1 MASTRLTQQKQV
13 PGVGGG
19 AIALQPTG
27 PHGPPGSAGLML
39 IFMHASLLQ
48 TTCRV

>member
-19 AIALQPTG
+19 AIVLQPTR
-27 PHGPPGSAGLML
+27 PHCPPCWPGSAGVML
-39 IFMHASLLQ
+39 ILMHASLL
-48 TTCRV
+48 